1 MTYLAGD
8 NTIILT
14 LAIVALAVLLVAVV
28 TAALKH
34 ALVRQ
39 LESKNDELKRVLE
52 ENTRNI
58 AGKAQ
63 RIKELESTRE
73 DLKNSLQSLSERNTA
88 LTQEHRELKGKYKQ
102 TQSSYEEAQQNYLN
116 ALQSISDT
124 KRELDDEM
132 DQLREECDSRVRTI
146 RQDAL
151 EEKERF
157 KESLGSEFEHLKKSH
172 KRLVQANA
180 TLSRNIDNLR
190 DERDF
195 YRTEFETLRDFLHE
209 AQKKNGKQTLEDKQ
223 EELKEK
229 IVNFE
234 NKKS

>member
-1 MTYLAGD
+1 MAGD

-14 LAIVALAVLLVAVV
+14 LAIIALVVLLGAVV

-34 ALVRQ
+34 AVVRQ
-39 LESKNDELKRVLE
+39 LESKVDELKKVLE

-63 RIKELESTRE
+63 RIKELETTRE
-73 DLKNSLQSLSERNTA
+73 ELKNSLQSLSERNTG
-88 LTQEHRELKGKYKQ
+88 LSQEHRELKGKYEQVK
-102 TQSSYEEAQQNYLN
+102 SSFEEAQQNYLN
-116 ALQSISDT
+116 ALQSIADT
-124 KRELDDEM
+124 KRELDEEM
-132 DQLREECDSRVRTI
+132 DQLRQECDSRVRTI

-209 AQKKNGKQTLEDKQ
+209 SQIKNVKQTLEQKE

>member
-1 MTYLAGD
+1 MAGD

-14 LAIVALAVLLVAVV
+14 LAIIALVVLLVAVV

-34 ALVRQ
+34 AVVRQ
-39 LESKNDELKRVLE
+39 LESKNEELKKVLE

-63 RIKELESTRE
+63 RIKELESTRD
-73 DLKNSLQSLSERNTA
+73 DLKHSLQNLSERNTA

-102 TQSSYEEAQQNYLN
+102 AQTSYEEAQQNYLN
-116 ALQSISDT
+116 ALQSIADT
-124 KRELDDEM
+124 KRELDEEM
-132 DQLREECDSRVRTI
+132 DQLREECDARVRTI

-151 EEKERF
+151 DEKERF

-209 AQKKNGKQTLEDKQ
+209 AQMKMLSKRLSRKKKN
-223 EELKEK
+223 
-229 IVNFE
+229 
-234 NKKS
+234 

>member
-1 MTYLAGD
+1 MTNLAGD

-14 LAIVALAVLLVAVV
+14 LAIIALVVLLVAVV
-28 TAALKH
+28 TATLKH

-39 LESKNDELKRVLE
+39 LESKNRELKSVLD

-58 AGKAQ
+58 ASKAQ
-63 RIKELESTRE
+63 RIKELESIRE
-73 DLKNSLQSLSERNTA
+73 ELKNSLQSLSERNT
-88 LTQEHRELKGKYKQ
+88 LLIQEHRELKNKHSRIQ
-102 TQSSYEEAQQNYLN
+102 TASEEAQQNYLN
-116 ALQSISDT
+116 ALQSIADT

-132 DQLREECDSRVRTI
+132 DELRAECDARVRTI

-157 KESLGSEFEHLKKSH
+157 KESFGSEFEHLKKSH
-172 KRLVQANA
+172 KRLVQANQ

-195 YRTEFETLRDFLHE
+195 YRTEFETLRDFLH
-209 AQKKNGKQTLEDKQ
+209 QGQIKNVKQTLEQKE

-234 NKKS
+234 NKKN